1 MIIIDATRIL
11 FVYFWV
17 SLTVTAMTVA
27 RFMLL
32 YYLLNSI
39 RRPSLSKKL
48 TCQNVRCAF
57 HWIQIF
63 WCFCHHERQQR
74 SIYSQQSVDQWDV
87 LFDLQHV
94 CHLKELPELLQYSVT
109 QRDDEKKNTEWNFK
123 MLKKIYGRQI
133 KYFLIQQFS
142 MVFSVAHFSK
152 ESVCWWYFCACVL
165 HITST
170 LQIMIYFIEENE
182 RHPKRDERKSSMH
195 TLPAMGGWR
204 STDDLWLE
212 NYFSWSHNLEIHSH
226 TLTRLRLYTWTRIYT
241 TKSTEST
248 EWRKEK
254 NSFP

>member
-63 WCFCHHERQQR
+63 WCFCHHERQQH

-94 CHLKELPELLQYSVT
+94 CHLKESYLSCCNTLWRNATMKRRTPNGISRCWKRFT
-109 QRDDEKKNTEWNFK
+109 DDKSNIFLSNNFP
-123 MLKKIYGRQI
+123 
-133 KYFLIQQFS
+133 
-142 MVFSVAHFSK
+142 
-152 ESVCWWYFCACVL
+152 WYFRW
-165 HITST
+165 HI
-170 LQIMIYFIEENE
+170 F
-182 RHPKRDERKSSMH
+182 PKRVYADD
-195 TLPAMGGWR
+195 TFVLVFCILPR
-204 STDDLWLE
+204 LCKLW
-212 NYFSWSHNLEIHSH
+212 FIS
-226 TLTRLRLYTWTRIYT
+226 
-241 TKSTEST
+241 
-248 EWRKEK
+248 
-254 NSFP
+254 